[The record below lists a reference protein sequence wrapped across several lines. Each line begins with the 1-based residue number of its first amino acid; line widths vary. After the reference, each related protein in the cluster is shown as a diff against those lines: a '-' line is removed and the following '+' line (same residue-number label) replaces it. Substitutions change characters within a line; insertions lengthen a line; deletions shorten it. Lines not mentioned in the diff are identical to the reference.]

1 MAKRGSIH
9 LGLVSIVIAVV
20 GAAGLAACGSDDDSG
35 SGGGGGSSA
44 GKGGAGGKAEGGSTT
59 AGSSGSHAGATN
71 VAGTSPGGAAGGGG
85 DDTAGAAGEA
95 GSPSGGSPAGGSPA
109 GGASNTGGAGNGGGG
124 TTSLTPSDALKTH
137 SPLPALPADTTNA
150 LADNAA
156 AATFG
161 QKLFFDKRYSGP
173 LVALTVPAGAVNPL
187 GNTGDTGKVACATCH
202 MGPAM
207 SDNRD
212 PFNVTLGTNFHT
224 RNAPALV
231 NSSFYTWTN
240 WAGRFSAQWEL
251 PLAVAENAVTMNSN
265 RLKLAHFIYDH
276 YKADYEAVFSTTMN
290 AALAASAADAARFPA
305 EGKPKAAGAADGAWE
320 GMTGDDQKVVNR
332 IIVNFGKA
340 LQAYFRMLVSRD
352 APFDQYITANGGSAI
367 SESAKRGGELF
378 VGKANCSACHSGP
391 TFTDN
396 QFHNLG
402 VRQDNTVLH
411 EPATDN
417 GRFTDAVTLLGSAL
431 NSSGAYSD
439 DAVAGAARLAG
450 LTNPMPASTTA
461 SFRTASLREVGDTAP
476 YMHSGQLATLADVV
490 KFYVAGG
497 GTAAAGSTKD
507 PALVP
512 LTLSAAEQADLV
524 EFLKTLSGAAVP
536 AALLVDTSG
545 Q

>member
-1 MAKRGSIH
+1 
-9 LGLVSIVIAVV
+9 V
-20 GAAGLAACGSDDDSG
+20 
-35 SGGGGGSSA
+35 
-44 GKGGAGGKAEGGSTT
+44 
-59 AGSSGSHAGATN
+59 
-71 VAGTSPGGAAGGGG
+71 
-85 DDTAGAAGEA
+85 
-95 GSPSGGSPAGGSPA
+95 
-109 GGASNTGGAGNGGGG
+109 
-124 TTSLTPSDALKTH
+124 KTL
-137 SPLPALPADTTNA
+137 SPLPASLPVDATNT

-173 LVALTVPAGAVNPL
+173 LVAVAAVNPL
-187 GNTGDTGKVACATCH
+187 GAIGDTGKVACATCH
-202 MGPAM
+202 SGPAM

-212 PFNVTLGTNFHT
+212 PFNVTLGTNFHF

-290 AALAASAADAARFPA
+290 ASLASSAADASRFPA
-305 EGKPKAAGAADGAWE
+305 EGKPKANAAATNGAWE
-320 GMTGDDQKVVNR
+320 GMTSDDQTVVNR

-340 LQAYFRMLVSRD
+340 LQAYFRKLVSRN
-352 APFDQYITANGGSAI
+352 APFDQYVSANGGTAI
-367 SESAKRGGELF
+367 SESAKRGAELF
-378 VGKANCSACHSGP
+378 VGKANCSSCHTGP

-396 QFHNLG
+396 KFHNLG
-402 VRQDNTVLH
+402 VRQDASVLH
-411 EPATDN
+411 ELATDN
-417 GRFTDAVTLLGSAL
+417 GRFTDGASLVASAL

-439 DAVAGAARLAG
+439 NAATGAARLNG
-450 LTNPMPASTTA
+450 LTNPMPDSTKA
-461 SFRTASLREVGDTAP
+461 MFRTASLREVADTAP
-476 YMHSGQLATLADVV
+476 YMHSGQIATLADVV

-497 GTAAAGSTKD
+497 GTVATGTTKD
-507 PALVP
+507 PLLAP
-512 LTLSAAEQADLV
+512 LTLSDAEQADLV